1 MRGWARAYRPLRLRT
16 LLLQLAVLAVAEV
29 LLFASYR
36 GHEASFHWATHFLA
50 AMTVWAAVNL
60 AVLVLKGA
68 PGRGQLLSLLAWHL
82 FAMFPDFLFSGA
94 EVPHDDWMDVFLA
107 HITSHYMPGGVYTWL
122 FSALV
127 VSALYVIVLAGWLGA
142 RRAEADA
149 GMAPGIGM
157 GGGHLIRA
165 QRSPAVELL
174 AHLRLG
180 ADRPPDIVL
189 LHGLGASRAI
199 WRPVAEQLAA
209 RGHSVLVPDLV
220 GFGRSRGIGTSF
232 GLDDHVAAVK
242 RLLDETAAEQP
253 VVVGHSFGCAV
264 AAALAKEHAEDVRA
278 LVLVSPPAFRD
289 GEEARTR
296 LGERGWL
303 ARHVLRGTPAASLAC
318 NTMCL
323 TRSLAGRVMPRVA
336 SRVPAE
342 VARESVEHTWPS
354 YRDALGALMEDNPV
368 PDAIESPRRPTLVVL
383 GEDDLQTPSAD
394 VLAYPHERVR
404 VEVWPADHLLPVRLA
419 DRLAQLLDVELAAS
433 SQ

>member
-1 MRGWARAYRPLRLRT
+1 M
-16 LLLQLAVLAVAEV
+16 
-29 LLFASYR
+29 
-36 GHEASFHWATHFLA
+36 
-50 AMTVWAAVNL
+50 
-60 AVLVLKGA
+60 
-68 PGRGQLLSLLAWHL
+68 
-82 FAMFPDFLFSGA
+82 
-94 EVPHDDWMDVFLA
+94 
-107 HITSHYMPGGVYTWL
+107 
-122 FSALV
+122 
-127 VSALYVIVLAGWLGA
+127 
-142 RRAEADA
+142 
-149 GMAPGIGM
+149 
-157 GGGHLIRA
+157 
-165 QRSPAVELL
+165 
-174 AHLRLG
+174 
-180 ADRPPDIVL
+180 
-189 LHGLGASRAI
+189 
-199 WRPVAEQLAA
+199 
-209 RGHSVLVPDLV
+209 LVPDLV

-303 ARHVLRGTPAASLAC
+303 ARHVLRGTPAASLVC

-383 GEDDLQTPSAD
+383 GEDDLETPSAD

-419 DRLAQLLDVELAAS
+419 DRLAQLLDAELAAS